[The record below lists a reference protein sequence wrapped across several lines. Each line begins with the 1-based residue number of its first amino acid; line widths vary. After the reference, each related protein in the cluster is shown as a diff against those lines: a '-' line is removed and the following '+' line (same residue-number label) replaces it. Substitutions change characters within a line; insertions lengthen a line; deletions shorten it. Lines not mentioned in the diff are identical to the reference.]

1 MNICVRCPDTAVAA
15 EQLLRLSK
23 VIEQQTRVMIGNNLD
38 DITSAGARQTG
49 AANREIEVVYLDSDA
64 RAREQIHEG
73 LTDHHTDITVTSV
86 VTTDAA
92 LEAVASTEVSC
103 LVLDPT
109 GLGDIPAALVSNDRY
124 PVVLYTDITAP
135 DSATTVFDHA
145 ETVVTKQEDGQPLL
159 LAEKIVSVASA
170 PVNRAESALR
180 DAVSGIESRAEANEI
195 AVLLADDGTVQWSS
209 EAVSAFVSGLDDT
222 CRVEDFYAA
231 MARAL
236 PDTPS
241 GRRQLQRLRDFPIE
255 PVALGVS
262 GKDHDQYLLRR
273 GYELPDATGGLTLVL
288 LRDITKT
295 ARRNARTALL
305 DLLVERAQDGL
316 YTLDERGVIDF
327 CNDSFAATLGYGPG
341 KLCGKHISEV
351 LAPGELPKGQ
361 AAVEELL
368 EAPDQE
374 STTVDLTFRRKD
386 GTERELSFN
395 HTLTRDEAGNY
406 NGVIGVARDVTE
418 RKRREREYQEMME
431 RLNFALEGAELGV
444 WDWNPKTNDVTFD
457 ERWTG
462 MVGYTKDELDPHYE
476 TWADLVHPDDLDRA
490 EQALEEL
497 KTGETELYQCEF
509 RMQTKDGDW
518 RWIRDIGKVFEWN
531 DNGEAIRAV
540 GIHQDITEERK
551 RQNAIERQRDELVTL
566 DRVNVLVQDL
576 IRALGTATTQDELAE
591 TVCDRIVESE
601 LWDLAWIG
609 ERSGVNDNPT
619 PKAVAGDDERF
630 LDSITSDERT
640 DPGPGETALQTGTIQ
655 TTTVESGS
663 ESTPREGAEDDRG
676 THSVA
681 AIPIV
686 HGDIIHG
693 VLGVCADQPDA
704 FTTRVVESFAVLGE
718 MLGFAFTAVQNR
730 RLLSHDKVLELTFES
745 QNADTP
751 LISVANAYGCRIEAV
766 GSVDIGPTHLLYL
779 SVDGGPADAVLEQL
793 RSHEDI
799 LDSRVVRTD
808 DDGGILELQM
818 TETIQ
823 SLLLDVGA
831 RRRTLV
837 AEGGTLSITVEAPL
851 DADSRTIQEA
861 LAVWTSDFTLTAKQ
875 ECEQVNDILDAE
887 SDPRDHLT
895 DRQQEVL
902 RTAFLAG
909 YYGWPRDTNAEQLAA
924 TLDIASPTLLQ
935 HLRRAERNLIDAI
948 FDT

>member
-1 MNICVRCPDTAVAA
+1 
-15 EQLLRLSK
+15 
-23 VIEQQTRVMIGNNLD
+23 MIGNDLD
-38 DITSAGARQTG
+38 NIAFAGARQTD
-49 AANREIEVVYLDSDA
+49 AASREIEVVYLDSDA
-64 RAREQIHEG
+64 TARKQIQEG
-73 LTDHHTDITVTSV
+73 LTDHHADITVTSV
-86 VTTDAA
+86 ATTDAA
-92 LEAVASTEVSC
+92 LEAAASTDVSC

-135 DSATTVFDHA
+135 DSAATVFDDA
-145 ETVVTKQEDGQPLL
+145 ETVVMKQGDGQPLL
-159 LAEKIVSVASA
+159 LAEKIVSVVSA
-170 PVNRAESALR
+170 PVDRTESVLR
-180 DAVSGIESRAEANEI
+180 ESVSRIESRAEANEI

-222 CRVEDFYAA
+222 FEVEDLVDA
-231 MARAL
+231 MAGAL

-241 GRRQLQRLRDFPIE
+241 GRRQLRRLRNSPTE
-255 PVALGVS
+255 PVALRAP
-262 GKDHDQYLLRR
+262 GKDHDQYLLRH
-273 GYELPDATGGLTLVL
+273 GYELPDTAGGLTLVL
-288 LRDITKT
+288 LRDITET
-295 ARRNARTALL
+295 ARRDAHTALL

-316 YTLDERGVIDF
+316 YTVDERGVIDF
-327 CNDSFAATLGYGPG
+327 CNDSFAATLGYQPG
-341 KLCGKHISEV
+341 EVCGKHISEI

-374 STTVDLTFRRKD
+374 STTVDLRFRRKD

-395 HTLTRDEAGNY
+395 HTLARDEVGNY

-418 RKRREREYQEMME
+418 RKRREKEYQEMME
-431 RLNFALEGAELGV
+431 RFDFALEGAELGV

-462 MVGYTKDELDPHYE
+462 MLGYARDELEPHYE
-476 TWADLVHPDDLDRA
+476 SWADLVHPDDLDRA
-490 EQALEEL
+490 EQALGKL

-509 RMQTKDGDW
+509 RMRTKDGDW
-518 RWIRDIGKVFEWN
+518 RWIRDLGKVFEWN
-531 DNGEAIRAV
+531 DDGEAIRAV

-551 RQNAIERQRDELVTL
+551 RQNAIARQRDELVTL

-576 IRALGTATTQDELAE
+576 IRALGTTTTQDELAE

-601 LWDLAWIG
+601 LCDIAWIG
-609 ERSGVNDNPT
+609 ERSGVSGSLT
-619 PKAVAGDDERF
+619 PKAVAGDDEGC
-630 LDSITSDERT
+630 LDSITGDDQT
-640 DPGPGETALQTGTIQ
+640 DTCPGETALRTGTIQ

-663 ESTPREGAEDDRG
+663 ESMWESAEAGRG
-676 THSVA
+676 TRSIA

-686 HGDIIHG
+686 HGDIVHG
-693 VLGVCADQPDA
+693 VLCVCTDQSDA

-718 MLGFAFTAVQNR
+718 MLGFAFMAVQNR
-730 RLLSHDKVLELTFES
+730 RLLSHDKILELTFES
-745 QNADTP
+745 RNTDTP
-751 LISVANAYGCRIEAV
+751 LISVANAYGCRLEAV
-766 GSVDIGPTHLLYL
+766 GSVNIDPTHLLYL
-779 SVDGGPADAVLEQL
+779 SVDGGPADAVSEQL

-808 DDGGILELQM
+808 DDGGILELQV

-831 RRRTLV
+831 RRRSLV

-851 DADSRTIQEA
+851 GADSRTIQEA
-861 LAVWTSDFTLTAKQ
+861 LAVCTPDFTLTAKQ
-875 ECEQVNDILDAE
+875 ECEQANDILDTE
-887 SDPRDHLT
+887 SDPRDNLT

-909 YYGWPRDTNAEQLAA
+909 YYAWPRDTNAEQLAA
-924 TLDIASPTLLQ
+924 TLDIASSTLLQ
-935 HLRRAERNLIDAI
+935 HLRRAERNLICAI
-948 FDT
+948 FDV

>member
-1 MNICVRCPDTAVAA
+1 
-15 EQLLRLSK
+15 
-23 VIEQQTRVMIGNNLD
+23 MIRNDLD
-38 DITSAGARQTG
+38 DIAFAGARQTG
-49 AANREIEVVYLDSDA
+49 AASREIEVVYLDSDA
-64 RAREQIHEG
+64 TARKQIHER
-73 LTDHHTDITVTSV
+73 LTDHHTEITVTSV
-86 VTTDAA
+86 ATTDAA
-92 LEAVASTEVSC
+92 LEAAASTDVSC

-124 PVVLYTDITAP
+124 PVVLYTDTTAP
-135 DSATTVFDHA
+135 DSVAPVFDDA
-145 ETVVTKQEDGQPLL
+145 ETVVTKQADGQPLL
-159 LAEKIVSVASA
+159 LAEKIVSVVSA
-170 PVNRAESALR
+170 PVDRTESALR

-209 EAVSAFVSGLDDT
+209 EAVSAFVSGLDET
-222 CRVEDFYAA
+222 CRVEDFYDA
-231 MARAL
+231 MDRAL

-241 GRRQLQRLRDFPIE
+241 GRRQLQRLRDSPTE

-262 GKDHDQYLLRR
+262 GTDHDQYLLRH

-288 LRDITKT
+288 LRDITET
-295 ARRNARTALL
+295 ARRDARTALL

-316 YTLDERGVIDF
+316 YTIDERGVIDF
-327 CNDSFAATLGYGPG
+327 CNDSFAATLGYEPG
-341 KLCGKHISEV
+341 KLCGTHILEV
-351 LAPGELPKGQ
+351 LAPGEFPKGQ

-368 EAPDQE
+368 EAPEQE
-374 STTVDLTFRRKD
+374 STTVDLAFRRKD

-395 HTLTRDEAGNY
+395 HTLTHDEAGNY

-431 RLNFALEGAELGV
+431 RFNFALKGAELGV

-462 MVGYTKDELDPHYE
+462 MLGYSKDELEPHYE
-476 TWADLVHPDDLDRA
+476 SWADLVHPDDLDRA
-490 EQALEEL
+490 EQALGKL

-509 RMQTKDGDW
+509 RMRTKDGDW
-518 RWIRDIGKVFEWN
+518 RWIRDLGKVFEWN
-531 DNGEAIRAV
+531 DDGEAIRAV
-540 GIHQDITEERK
+540 GIHQDITQERK
-551 RQNAIERQRDELVTL
+551 RQHAIERQRDELVTL

-576 IRALGTATTQDELAE
+576 IRALGTTTTQDELAE

-609 ERSGVNDNPT
+609 ERSGGNGNLT
-619 PKAVAGDDERF
+619 PQAVAGDDEEC
-630 LDSITSDERT
+630 LDSITSADQT
-640 DPGPGETALQTGTIQ
+640 DPGPGETALRTGTIQ
-655 TTTVESGS
+655 TTTVESGT
-663 ESTPREGAEDDRG
+663 ESTSWEDTEGDRG
-676 THSVA
+676 TRSIA

-686 HGDIIHG
+686 HGDIVHG
-693 VLGVCADQPDA
+693 VLCVCTDQQDG
-704 FTTRVVESFAVLGE
+704 FTARVAESFAVLGE
-718 MLGFAFTAVQNR
+718 MLGFAFMAVQNR
-730 RLLSHDKVLELTFES
+730 RLLSHDRILELTFES
-745 QNADTP
+745 RNADTP

-766 GSVDIGPTHLLYL
+766 GSVDIDPTHLLYL
-779 SVDGGPADAVLEQL
+779 SVDGGPADAVSEQL

-808 DDGGILELQM
+808 DDGGILELQV

-851 DADSRTIQEA
+851 GADSRTIQEA
-861 LAVWTSDFTLTAKQ
+861 LAVCTPDFALTAKQ
-875 ECEQVNDILDAE
+875 ECKQPNDILDAE

-909 YYGWPRDTNAEQLAA
+909 YYAWPRDTNAEQLAA
-924 TLDIASPTLLQ
+924 TLDIASSTLLQ

-948 FDT
+948 FDS